1 MTTPRKTRRTL
12 PSLHT
17 EELAIIAPVDMYGEI
32 AVAAK
37 CYAMAFDVTSKSM
50 HIVTEEQVPLGEL
63 LDISISLQGQN
74 GAHNLKGVART
85 IAACDHQPGF
95 VVGVELVPEDQAG
108 RWRQQFH

>member
-1 MTTPRKTRRTL
+1 MSRSRTRRNL
-12 PSLHT
+12 HSLHT

-37 CYAMAFDVTSKSM
+37 CYAMAFGVTSKSM
-50 HIVTEEQVPLGEL
+50 YILTEERVPLGEL

-74 GAHNLKGVART
+74 GAHSLKGVART
-85 IAACDHQPGF
+85 IVACDNQPGF
-95 VVGVELVPEDQAG
+95 MVNVELVREDQAG

>member
-1 MTTPRKTRRTL
+1 MSRSRTRRTL

-17 EELAIIAPVDMYGEI
+17 EELAIIAPVDMHGET

-37 CYAMAFDVTSKSM
+37 CYAMAFGVSSKSM
-50 HIVTEEQVPLGEL
+50 YILTEKRVPLGEL

-74 GAHNLKGVART
+74 EAHSLKGVART
-85 IAACDHQPGF
+85 IAACDHQPGY

-108 RWRQQFH
+108 RWRHQFH